1 VTEGFVEKPQ
11 GKYTNLNCG
20 VRSSCLDCPL
30 DNCLEEISHGL
41 QKMRLKQRELE
52 MIDMRKQGMTYQE
65 ISRKTMF
72 SVRTVFRVFA
82 GIKKKIE

>member
-1 VTEGFVEKPQ
+1 MTERIAEKPSE
-11 GKYTNLNCG
+11 KYINLTCG

-30 DNCLEEISHGL
+30 DNCLEEIPHGL
-41 QKMRLKQRELE
+41 QKMRIKQRELE
-52 MIDMRKQGMTYQE
+52 MIDMRKQGMTYQQ

-82 GIKKKIE
+82 GIKNKTE